1 MKFINDGYTLH
12 GRIAGYR
19 FSYRPALY
27 DEMVAVTRML
37 ANYPYDESRVMADV
51 VARHRVFEAH
61 VLPMPDDELES
72 IFHVCMGWIPPE
84 EGGDWAKDWEARDA
98 KNLMEGVYLELT
110 APRYANRSCKH
121 CKLWYYNEETGL
133 PILRGGRLQPRD
145 GVTLCQTPAGCPKGT
160 PENPKSLSPKNRLAW
175 NHFRGCA
182 ATNTFPDDPIVQR
195 NARLIRKTMAQAEKK
210 RGR

>member
-1 MKFINDGYTLH
+1 MILDGYTQH
-12 GRIAGYR
+12 GRIEGYG

-27 DEMVAVTRML
+27 DEQLEVMRML
-37 ANYPYDESRVMADV
+37 AAY
-51 VARHRVFEAH
+51 
-61 VLPMPDDELES
+61 PDDETLVMANAVSRHVIFKATVWLGSSGASLEYL
-72 IFHVCMGWIPPE
+72 FHVCMGWLSPD
-84 EGGDWAKDWEARDA
+84 EGGDWAKDREARDA
-98 KNLMEGVYLELT
+98 KNLMQGVYLELT
-110 APRYANRSCKH
+110 NPRYANRSCEH

-133 PILRGGRLQPRD
+133 PILRGGEKQPRD

-182 ATNTFPDDPIVQR
+182 ATGTFPDDPIVQR
-195 NARLIRKTMAQAEKK
+195 NARLIRKAMAQAEKK